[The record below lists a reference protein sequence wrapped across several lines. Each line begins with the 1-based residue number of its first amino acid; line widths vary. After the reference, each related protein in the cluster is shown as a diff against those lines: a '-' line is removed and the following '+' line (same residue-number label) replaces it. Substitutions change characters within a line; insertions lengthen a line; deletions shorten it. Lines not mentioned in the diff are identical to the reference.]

1 MTSNV
6 PVGLSNRNSDKL
18 LLKNVKI
25 LHEIKEEVEKEMP
38 PLNSDHL

>member
-25 LHEIKEEVEKEMP
+25 LDEIKEEVEKEMP